1 MCGSKKGGGLQT
13 CQEWVHP
20 FNTSM
25 TVKSSSFN
33 PQLKVPQS
41 KITNRLAFTCHTMI
55 GMYSIRAFSGSFSH
69 QTPFL
74 FSIPLY
80 VLSCIKWYSLVVQLL
95 TINTSKIHT
104 YKILKKFRLIS
115 EQTTQV
121 LSNSMVPKIFI
132 FFFFFFSRPN

>member
-1 MCGSKKGGGLQT
+1 MSKSTGQKQTLQKGTCSKKFFKAKFRPQWQQSSSVCGSKKGGGLQT

-104 YKILKKFRLIS
+104 CKI
-115 EQTTQV
+115 
-121 LSNSMVPKIFI
+121 
-132 FFFFFFSRPN
+132 